1 MKILVSL
8 SVRSS
13 PLEDTQVSL
22 ENSRDDLKGAQRRAN
37 AARKKLNEKQSDGD
51 TKGVTAARTQ
61 VQDTQRS
68 VKTQQDIVRT
78 NQQRVSRAAVV
89 DRLVNEWNRLEK
101 LKGTEQDTDQIKS
114 QRATLSKQIAEA
126 RKALQ
131 RIKRPKS
138 TLAKKPKKPRRY

>member
-1 MKILVSL
+1 MEIMVSL

-13 PLEDTQVSL
+13 PLEETKVSL
-22 ENSRDDLKGAQRRAN
+22 ENSRDDLKGAQRRNN
-37 AARKKLNEKQSDGD
+37 AARKALNEKQSEGD
-51 TKGVTAARTQ
+51 TKGIESARTK
-61 VQDTQRS
+61 VLDSQRS

-89 DRLVNEWNRLEK
+89 DRLVKEWNRLEK
-101 LKGTEQDTDQIKS
+101 LKGTDQDTDATKK
-114 QRATLSKQIAEA
+114 QRAALSTQIAEA

-138 TLAKKPKKPRRY
+138 VRPKKPKKPRRY

>member
-1 MKILVSL
+1 MEIMVSL

-13 PLEDTQVSL
+13 PLEDTKVSL
-22 ENSRDDLKGAQRRAN
+22 ENSRDDLKGAQRRSN
-37 AARKKLNEKQSDGD
+37 AARKALNEKQSEGD
-51 TKGVTAARTQ
+51 TKGIESARTK
-61 VQDTQRS
+61 VLDSQRS

-89 DRLVNEWNRLEK
+89 DRLVKEWNRLEK
-101 LKGTEQDTDQIKS
+101 LKGTDQDTDATKK
-114 QRATLSKQIAEA
+114 QRATLSTQIAEA

-138 TLAKKPKKPRRY
+138 VRPKKPKKPRRY

>member
-1 MKILVSL
+1 MEIMVSL

-13 PLEDTQVSL
+13 PLEDTKVSL
-22 ENSRDDLKGAQRRAN
+22 ENSRDDLKGAQRRNN
-37 AARKKLNEKQSDGD
+37 AARKALNEKQSEGD
-51 TKGVTAARTQ
+51 TKGIESARTK
-61 VQDTQRS
+61 VLDSQRS

-89 DRLVNEWNRLEK
+89 DRLVKEWNRLEK
-101 LKGTEQDTDQIKS
+101 LKGTDQDTDATKK
-114 QRATLSKQIAEA
+114 QRATLSTQIAEA

-138 TLAKKPKKPRRY
+138 VRPKKPKKPRRY

>member
-1 MKILVSL
+1 MEIMVSL

-13 PLEDTQVSL
+13 PLEETKVSL
-22 ENSRDDLKGAQRRAN
+22 ENSRDDLKGAQRRNN
-37 AARKKLNEKQSDGD
+37 AARKALNEKQSEGD
-51 TKGVTAARTQ
+51 TKGIESARTK
-61 VQDTQRS
+61 VLDSQRS

-89 DRLVNEWNRLEK
+89 DRLVKEWNRLEK
-101 LKGTEQDTDQIKS
+101 LKGTDQDTDATKK
-114 QRATLSKQIAEA
+114 QRATLSTQIAEA

-138 TLAKKPKKPRRY
+138 VRPKKPKKPRRY